1 MKDKE
6 SLDTIRALSV
16 EKFYADYTEISGN
29 KPNPN
34 KYGIYDVR
42 NSSVGEFMLMYEEKA
57 VVDGVVPCID
67 LRIPKIN
74 FSKVV
79 FNYPDATEEERVTFN
94 AVRDFVSKF
103 KSRKSMCEYWETF
116 DRFYYIMSS
125 LDVRQAEEEQHNKAC
140 AICDTITAMQSMG
153 RQNTKY
159 IKSRKNEVVSVRF
172 PDGGLQRVIF
182 TDVFHSDA
190 DVRNPRAIQIEI
202 PAAGISGIFNEYRD
216 YKNEMVYNHA
226 KDYLESLSN
235 PDKPMVVRA
244 VNFCRTYAP
253 VRHLT
258 SQIIN
263 ARQNGK
269 SK

>member
-1 MKDKE
+1 MKNKE
-6 SLDTIRALSV
+6 ILDTIRALSV

-57 VVDGVVPCID
+57 VVDGIVPCID
-67 LRIPKIN
+67 LRIPKMN
-74 FSKVV
+74 FNAVV
-79 FNYPDATEEERVTFN
+79 FNYPGATDEERATFN
-94 AVRDFVSKF
+94 AVRNFVSKF
-103 KSRKSMCEYWETF
+103 KSRTSMSEYWETF
-116 DRFYYIMSS
+116 DRFYYLMSS
-125 LDVRQAEEEQHNKAC
+125 LDVRQAEADQHDKAC
-140 AICDTITAMQSMG
+140 AICDVITAMQSMG

-172 PDGGLQRVIF
+172 PDGLQRVIF

-190 DVRNPRAIQIEI
+190 NVRNPRAIQIEI
-202 PAAGISGIFNEYRD
+202 PAAGISGIFNKDRD

-235 PDKPMVVRA
+235 PDTPMVVRA
-244 VNFCRTYAP
+244 VNFCRTYVP
-253 VRHLT
+253 VRRLT

-263 ARQNGK
+263 ARRNDK